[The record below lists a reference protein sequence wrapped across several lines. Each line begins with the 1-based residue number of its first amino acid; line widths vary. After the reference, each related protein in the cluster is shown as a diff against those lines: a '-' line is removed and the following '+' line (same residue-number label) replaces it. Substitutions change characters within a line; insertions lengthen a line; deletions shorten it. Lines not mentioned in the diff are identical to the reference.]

1 MANALAPAAGTS
13 EDAPLMFLD
22 VTPWPH
28 QTEILEKLAAERE
41 RHHRFKNLVVAA
53 TGTGK
58 TIVAALDFKRL
69 RAQMGDPRLLLV
81 AHTRE
86 ILKQSR
92 HAFRQVLND
101 GNFGELYVDGHRPD
115 EWRHV
120 FASIQS
126 LAVRT

>member
-1 MANALAPAAGTS
+1 
-13 EDAPLMFLD
+13 
-22 VTPWPH
+22 
-28 QTEILEKLAAERE
+28 
-41 RHHRFKNLVVAA
+41 
-53 TGTGK
+53 
-58 TIVAALDFKRL
+58 
-69 RAQMGDPRLLLV
+69 MGDPRLLFV

-115 EWRHV
+115 EWWHV

-126 LAVRT
+126 LERMEVKDLSPDAFDIVIVDEFHHAARCSTSSASRIASSASTCATER

>member
-1 MANALAPAAGTS
+1 
-13 EDAPLMFLD
+13 MFLE

-69 RAQMGDPRLLLV
+69 RAQMGDPRLLRCAL
-81 AHTRE
+81 
-86 ILKQSR
+86 Q
-92 HAFRQVLND
+92 
-101 GNFGELYVDGHRPD
+101 
-115 EWRHV
+115 
-120 FASIQS
+120 
-126 LAVRT
+126 

>member
-1 MANALAPAAGTS
+1 
-13 EDAPLMFLD
+13 MFLD

-69 RAQMGDPRLLLV
+69 RGQMGDPRLLFV
-81 AHTRE
+81 AHRQE
-86 ILKQSR
+86 ILKQSLS
-92 HAFRQVLND
+92 AFRQVLRD
-101 GNFGELYVDGHRPD
+101 GSFGELYVDGHRPD

-126 LAVRT
+126 LAA